1 MEEITRN
8 DFSYFQNEI
17 LKDMKSTENKLT
29 DKISTLSINFENYK
43 LIMDQ
48 KNEVFTAKIDE
59 LIKSLDYRIILEKVN
74 NKLNKFNSKLEETT
88 LINNTKIANFEKE
101 LRNACFKYDRIFLNN
116 LSSPGLIGDGCPYP
130 TMKTFFE
137 YVNNKIK
144 EMTSSKEKI
153 LIDFKAYENWVKS
166 TLDKFKEEI
175 SEYKDNEHEFLV
187 KEIKKYDQ
195 RSLEKMNMVEDKLN
209 SIRLENGNYNLD
221 LKKKWNELEE
231 KLELFHIMNDN
242 IINIYN
248 KCRKEFIQIKTKFND
263 LSKYFK
269 NLKLM
274 SNGKGRTIFDEISK
288 KINIDK
294 IQKTNIENSKFNK
307 ILPTITSLEDSSNV
321 FLNKNNNHHNTIQ
334 NFNIEIK
341 DSHSQLFRKKSFKIE
356 SLTLSSIKNL
366 NSENNEIK
374 KNNLRQ
380 SLKNNILQNYKELY
394 TDKNDFSPI
403 EKKLTNKITLS
414 KKNGNIYP
422 NNFITEENG
431 DIESK
436 ILDDDMSINDNNNN
450 EHIKNSKS
458 LISEDEN
465 KEKDIKEKIKDIE
478 LIKDKEMNSNSI
490 SKFETIEQ
498 KMSSTL
504 KSKDINN
511 KFSNEF
517 NLNNNENSNIV
528 TKINLDEELNKIK
541 QKFDNLYEKAN
552 EKIINITH
560 QINSLIGKIN
570 KSILMKENM
579 KKIKEIDFSVE
590 QKKKTLILTNSR
602 ITLPVSI
609 NHVKNVSSEKKD
621 NNEKDI
627 SFNSLNKV
635 KNRNLYNKK
644 HLYNIVQINGPKFLE
659 VRSNSNDLVNLVRN
673 KGNNKNNDYYKID
686 RSSVNKL
693 ESYLIKKFS
702 EPT

>member
-231 KLELFHIMNDN
+231 KLELFHTMNDN

-356 SLTLSSIKNL
+356 SLTLSNIKNL

-686 RSSVNKL
+686 KSSVNKL

>member
-48 KNEVFTAKIDE
+48 KNELFTTKIDE

-231 KLELFHIMNDN
+231 KLELFHTMNDN

-356 SLTLSSIKNL
+356 SLTLSNIKNL

>member
-231 KLELFHIMNDN
+231 KLELFHTMNDN